1 MVVPWWVIP
10 GLAAVSTVVL
20 SFWGWLALQVVS
32 QGQKLIELEE
42 RISSGEHR
50 CDERLVLIRAMN
62 EKLDY
67 VAGGVRDI
75 SGFMR
80 GVHEKKEKDND

>member
-1 MVVPWWVIP
+1 
-10 GLAAVSTVVL
+10 
-20 SFWGWLALQVVS
+20 
-32 QGQKLIELEE
+32 
-42 RISSGEHR
+42 
-50 CDERLVLIRAMN
+50 MN